1 MSNGRVLSIGNN
13 AMPQT
18 TGMDAVKRQNEAV
31 EVMFADMINMGTSF
45 QPENRTFEPED
56 KKISSAN
63 SDKMTADGKNVS
75 SAYEKFHYKEKTIQ
89 SEPKKNTEHNIEK
102 IKEELDTFSEKV
114 VKVLQEELHVSEE
127 EIKDA
132 MNALGLQYLDLLDV
146 SNLANLVMKLGGSE
160 KVNQLLCNE
169 AFATVFQKVY
179 ELGNEMLKSLQMTV
193 EELQKVNASA
203 MESLTEQLKQ
213 DGIKKVPDGMV
224 TKPEEHLTQNVEA
237 DTVQETTAK
246 ETIVVEDLR
255 NGSGKSGQMEQND
268 LTSGENLVK
277 ANEKPHQLVS
287 ESQPVENSSFD
298 TTLAGMIANRFE
310 NTTVE
315 SLPSYVSVTDIMEQF
330 VEHTKVTLSAEITK
344 MEMQLNPEH
353 LGKVYLEITENQ
365 GSVTA
370 KIQTQNAIVKEA
382 LEMQIADLKQNLS
395 QAGVKVDAIEV
406 TIASHEFERNLEQ
419 DENSKKQQ
427 EDKAQDKNRH
437 HNINLNNLDE
447 LSGVLSEKEELS
459 AKMMAEQGNSVDL
472 TA

>member
-1 MSNGRVLSIGNN
+1 M
-13 AMPQT
+13 
-18 TGMDAVKRQNEAV
+18 
-31 EVMFADMINMGTSF
+31 
-45 QPENRTFEPED
+45 
-56 KKISSAN
+56 
-63 SDKMTADGKNVS
+63 
-75 SAYEKFHYKEKTIQ
+75 
-89 SEPKKNTEHNIEK
+89 
-102 IKEELDTFSEKV
+102 
-114 VKVLQEELHVSEE
+114 
-127 EIKDA
+127 
-132 MNALGLQYLDLLDV
+132 
-146 SNLANLVMKLGGSE
+146 
-160 KVNQLLCNE
+160 
-169 AFATVFQKVY
+169 
-179 ELGNEMLKSLQMTV
+179 
-193 EELQKVNASA
+193 
-203 MESLTEQLKQ
+203 
-213 DGIKKVPDGMV
+213 
-224 TKPEEHLTQNVEA
+224 
-237 DTVQETTAK
+237 QETTAK